1 MAQFDLDLFWASF
14 PTPPAQGAIG
24 DSPQDYL
31 AKLNTLCSLTLA
43 WPAAHPTGQLTRLQL
58 RDLCRDPKVDVLI
71 AYAAVMAWGG
81 RGVDSRN
88 YRLSLSK
95 ASRAALIPILK
106 QLRASKAS
114 RQEDFDA
121 MKQAAQNITGLGISF
136 YTKLLFF
143 LRKEADAYILD
154 QFTAKSATLLFDP
167 CQVVLTPSGYPDPDT
182 APAAYA
188 WFCAAAEAL
197 GSSRMPPPIW
207 TGEVTEQAMF
217 DVRGGAWRKY
227 LRSIYGKAGTKKP
240 MPPKAPAPAPVGDDS
255 LPARVARAHAAA
267 YRAGCE
273 LPGANPQIG
282 NVPPIRVHCSLSDG
296 VIWQY
301 AFQKNC
307 IHAEVFIPTQH
318 AARYDALRCF
328 LGVSD
333 HDFGDCIVGNGAKNG
348 RTRSLKLTLERG
360 LSAPERE
367 WNDIA
372 KQAVSAMDVIFN
384 RVCENL

>member
-1 MAQFDLDLFWASF
+1 MAQSDLNLFWASF
-14 PTPPAQGAIG
+14 PTPPAQGAVG

-43 WPAAHPTGQLTRLQL
+43 WPVAHPTGQLTRLQL
-58 RDLCRDPKVDVLI
+58 RKLCRDSKVDVLI

-95 ASRAALIPILK
+95 ASRSALILILT
-106 QLRASKAS
+106 QLRTSKAS
-114 RQEDFDA
+114 RQDDFEA

-143 LRKEADAYILD
+143 LRKKADAYILD
-154 QFTAKSATLLFDP
+154 QFTAKSAKLLFGP
-167 CQVVLTPSGYPDPDT
+167 CRVVLTTSGYPDPDT
-182 APAAYA
+182 SPAAYA

-197 GSSRMPPPIW
+197 GSSRIQPPIW

-217 DVRGGAWRKY
+217 DVRGGTWRKY
-227 LRSIYGKAGTKKP
+227 LRSIYGKAGAKKT
-240 MPPKAPAPAPVGDDS
+240 MQPKASAPDPVGDDS
-255 LPARVARAHAAA
+255 LPARVARAHASA

-273 LPGANPQIG
+273 LPGANPHIS
-282 NVPPIRVHCSLSDG
+282 NAPPIRVHCCLIDG

-301 AFQKNC
+301 AFQKES
-307 IHAEVFIPTQH
+307 IHAEVFIPAQH
-318 AARYDALRCF
+318 IARYDALRVF
-328 LGVSD
+328 LGD
-333 HDFGDCIVGNGAKNG
+333 ANDDFGDSIVGNGAKNG
-348 RTRSLKLTLERG
+348 KTRSIKLTVRRG
-360 LSAPERE
+360 LNAPQNQWDEVAR
-367 WNDIA
+367 
-372 KQAVSAMDVIFN
+372 QAVSAMCVIFS